1 MDPASGSFGRSAAI
15 GLSAASLIFLAACA
29 SGGPAPGA
37 HGASP
42 TLAPRQALRAAELEA
57 DRVSSFVETTSAQG
71 RGASPTTMTATMR
84 CQLRPT
90 LKVSGDMHTD
100 LAGVSTE
107 MKTIATDDAVYINVG
122 PISGFPSVRGKPGK
136 PWIKFGLN
144 ALKAGASGVAQLA
157 QLGQVTQ
164 SVDVGVHLRI
174 SQLATN
180 VRVAGTQ
187 TIDGVPTT
195 EYAGSY
201 RADEILKALPARERA
216 KFAPLLK
223 MMGSGPVHFREWIDG
238 QHRLRKLV
246 EVSTSNGTTT
256 TGTETYTAYNRPVHI
271 TVPPASQTDTVFGF

>member
-1 MDPASGSFGRSAAI
+1 MDPAPGSFRRSAPI
-15 GLSAASLIFLAACA
+15 G
-29 SGGPAPGA
+29 
-37 HGASP
+37 
-42 TLAPRQALRAAELEA
+42 LRAAELEA

-90 LKVSGDMHTD
+90 LK
-100 LAGVSTE
+100 
-107 MKTIATDDAVYINVG
+107 
-122 PISGFPSVRGKPGK
+122 
-136 PWIKFGLN
+136 
-144 ALKAGASGVAQLA
+144 AGASGVA

-180 VRVAGTQ
+180 VRVAGPQ
-187 TIDGVPTT
+187 TIDGVATT

-256 TGTETYTAYNRPVHI
+256 TGTETYTAYNQPVHI